1 MIFNSIVLRNWLN
14 CSEDSY
20 QGCCLPLPF
29 PQNHSQVYLVSWF
42 HDYNN
47 CMIQRETMAQR
58 LLLVCI
64 LNDVFN
70 EFISE
75 TNEYRASPLSSLWE
89 DRKEIPTLFSL
100 NQKLLN
106 TIFFVFCKIIVNS
119 LVTTGILQL

>member
-1 MIFNSIVLRNWLN
+1 
-14 CSEDSY
+14 
-20 QGCCLPLPF
+20 
-29 PQNHSQVYLVSWF
+29 
-42 HDYNN
+42 
-47 CMIQRETMAQR
+47 MAQR